1 MKKILDTRF
10 KANGCLLI
18 IHHNNKRSEYEGK
31 YKLMMYRE
39 EYDSWQIKA
48 TDDSLCF
55 LKKFAEENA
64 EYWCDK
70 SFTTSKNI

>member
-1 MKKILDTRF
+1 MRKILNTRF
-10 KANGCLLI
+10 KVNGCLFI

-48 TDDSLCF
+48 TDDSLRF

-64 EYWCDK
+64 KYW
-70 SFTTSKNI
+70 